1 MSGLDGNLGVL
12 SIDVYGNDYW
22 LLTELLLHLSP
33 DILCV
38 EYNPSFEL
46 RNIFSPYK
54 RNYSRHAEHPSGW
67 YHGASITAFCGL
79 VSPDYL
85 LVENVGGV
93 NLIFVRAEKMTKN
106 LRAVSPENA
115 YKEGKLRNRW
125 SGTSAKEKW
134 EAIKHLNYVE
144 FD

>member
-1 MSGLDGNLGVL
+1 M
-12 SIDVYGNDYW
+12 
-22 LLTELLLHLSP
+22 
-33 DILCV
+33 
-38 EYNPSFEL
+38 
-46 RNIFSPYK
+46 
-54 RNYSRHAEHPSGW
+54 
-67 YHGASITAFCGL
+67 
-79 VSPDYL
+79 
-85 LVENVGGV
+85 ENVGGV

-125 SGTSAKEKW
+125 SGTSAKEQW